1 MQCKSV
7 QEFLVDFIEG
17 EELENRQAMQAHM
30 ETCVS
35 CQGEYRRLEQDLE
48 RLKARRKELIPDDE
62 EWISF
67 LPGIRR
73 KITMREARRMSWL
86 PVKRLAPVLVL
97 MAVILILFKVKF
109 PATESMVP
117 LDGSLLGDVSSLWI
131 SDNELHDL
139 TQLELYEDDLY
150 NTLMGEDDAEVLQ
163 VIDNWQ
169 TDRLDVIDQLIELTD
184 DEQRKVFEQ
193 LAQGLL

>member
-17 EELENRQAMQAHM
+17 EELENRQAIQAHL

-169 TDRLDVIDQLIELTD
+169 TDRLDVIDQLMELTD
-184 DEQRKVFEQ
+184 EEQHQVFEQ
-193 LAQGLL
+193 LEQGLL

>member
-17 EELENRQAMQAHM
+17 EELENRQAMQAHL

-35 CQGEYRRLEQDLE
+35 CQGEYRRLEKDLE

-150 NTLMGEDDAEVLQ
+150 NTLMGEDDAEVMQ

-193 LAQGLL
+193 LEQGLL

>member
-17 EELENRQAMQAHM
+17 EELENRQAMQAHL

-150 NTLMGEDDAEVLQ
+150 NNLMGEDDAEVMQ

-184 DEQRKVFEQ
+184 DEQRQVFEQ
-193 LAQGLL
+193 LEQGLL

>member
-1 MQCKSV
+1 MQCESV
-7 QEFLVDFIEG
+7 QELLVDFIEG
-17 EELENRQAMQAHM
+17 EELENRQAIQAHL

-35 CQGEYRRLEQDLE
+35 CQGGYQRLEQDLE
-48 RLKARRKELIPDDE
+48 RLKARRKELIPNDKA
-62 EWISF
+62 WISF

-73 KITMREARRMSWL
+73 KITMREARRMSWM
-86 PVKRLAPVLVL
+86 PVKRLAPVFVL

-117 LDGSLLGDVSSLWI
+117 LEGSLLGDVSSLWI
-131 SDNELHDL
+131 SDDELEDL

-150 NTLMGEDDAEVLQ
+150 NNLMGEDDAEVMQ

-169 TDRLDVIDQLIELTD
+169 TDGLDVIDQLMELTNE
-184 DEQRKVFEQ
+184 EQRQVFER
-193 LAQGLL
+193 LEQGLL